1 MSWSET
7 RNDTNITTLDEKL
20 NRDKVVI
27 RSKNSMKCIEKK
39 EKKNQKMLLYTIIN
53 YL

>member
-39 EKKNQKMLLYTIIN
+39 EKKKSKNVIVYDN
-53 YL
+53 